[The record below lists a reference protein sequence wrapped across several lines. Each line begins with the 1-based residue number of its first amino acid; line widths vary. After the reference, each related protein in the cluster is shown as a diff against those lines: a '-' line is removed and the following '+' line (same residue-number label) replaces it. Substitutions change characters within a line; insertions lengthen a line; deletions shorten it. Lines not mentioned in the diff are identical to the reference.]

1 MRTTIVFVTVLL
13 AAAAAVAQPPLPVL
27 QYNAP
32 PNFYKSAMTNPE
44 DFSSSEVNASVQ
56 VYPFR
61 PFAGNI
67 QQLVG
72 QTLLRDWID
81 PRYREENIASQ
92 PDFRSEI
99 VPGAQA
105 AFLVSFFENRVG
117 LPRPHVRLVVAAG
130 NAAAIVDVSANS
142 PATLQRVA
150 PAMNAMI
157 KSVRVVAGVA
167 APPMTH
173 GSTPANRAQA
183 GIYMGI
189 KQKFQVNLWGGVGS
203 GTFTPAPHFYLF
215 SPDGRALPHVRHP
228 EGSPERR
235 QRVRL
240 RHGFTHR
247 SGELRPVRPAGQS
260 ADHAVWR
267 SESRNDSSAGFSR
280 QLHRLQRDVRAAVAA
295 YFLILGGVFHGI
307 FHDFLFHGIFHFQ
320 AARDAVHLVAE
331 AVARIRAISAGVA
344 TLGSTLAWAHVNP
357 RSVHSDVVCVMP
369 FSFISRGHQLR
380 RFLVEDGRVVRHE
393 RADADRIVDRHQR
406 LDARAE
412 RAVVLLAQV
421 IRAQVRA
428 ASRPDTG

>member
-1 MRTTIVFVTVLL
+1 MRTTTIVFVTVLL

-27 QYNAP
+27 QYDAP

-81 PRYREENIASQ
+81 PRYREENVASQ

-167 APPMTH
+167 APPMTS

-183 GIYMGI
+183 GIYMGY

-215 SPDGRALPHVRHP
+215 SPDGRVYRTFDILKVPQNGVSGFDFATASRTDP
-228 EGSPERR
+228 ENSGQFVLQGNQLIMQFGGANPETIRA
-235 QRVRL
+235 
-240 RHGFTHR
+240 
-247 SGELRPVRPAGQS
+247 PV
-260 ADHAVWR
+260 
-267 SESRNDSSAGFSR
+267 SAGSFTAYSVTYAR
-280 QLHRLQRDVRAAVAA
+280 Q
-295 YFLILGGVFHGI
+295 
-307 FHDFLFHGIFHFQ
+307 
-320 AARDAVHLVAE
+320 
-331 AVARIRAISAGVA
+331 
-344 TLGSTLAWAHVNP
+344 
-357 RSVHSDVVCVMP
+357 
-369 FSFISRGHQLR
+369 
-380 RFLVEDGRVVRHE
+380 
-393 RADADRIVDRHQR
+393 
-406 LDARAE
+406 
-412 RAVVLLAQV
+412 
-421 IRAQVRA
+421 
-428 ASRPDTG
+428 